1 MPPAAAGAV
10 VIERRVD
17 MIRPFLIFGLLIGFS
32 QSVTIMA
39 GESTKSIPPVPALD
53 LNRYLGT
60 WYEIFRL
67 PHKFEKD
74 LIKVTA
80 TYSLRKDGKIK
91 VLNRGYKPSKGK
103 WSDAKGKAWIPD
115 PGVPARL
122 KVSFFW
128 PFSAEYK
135 IIRLDS
141 EYRWALVT
149 SGSTDYLWLLSRTP
163 SMEEAEVDSLMRFAA
178 QNGFNTGKL
187 IRVEQE

>member
-1 MPPAAAGAV
+1 MLRPL
-10 VIERRVD
+10 
-17 MIRPFLIFGLLIGFS
+17 MISGLLIWFS
-32 QSVTIMA
+32 LSATTRA
-39 GESTKSIPPVPALD
+39 GESTKSIPPVSSFD

-60 WYEIFRL
+60 WYEIFRM

-80 TYSLRKDGKIK
+80 TYSFRKDGKIQ

-103 WSDAKGKAWIPD
+103 WSDAKGKAWVPD
-115 PGVPARL
+115 PAAPARL

-135 IIRLDS
+135 IIGLDS
-141 EYRWALVT
+141 DYRWALVT

-163 SMEEAEVDSLMRFAA
+163 AMEEAVVDSLTRFAA
-178 QNGFNTGKL
+178 QNGFDTKKL